1 MPKKDKAERWLK
13 RPPISGMSIEEM
25 QKRVADGIAN
35 RRKTGELPS
44 KDLKILKTQPSGPT
58 LTQKQRRVMV
68 HATELAIYSL
78 ANNEREDYCG
88 AVKAINAVRRQ
99 VGMSTKFMREI
110 LEGVAEQA
118 AELMGEDFTMIDHLA
133 RHWLAD
139 YFTPSGKLI
148 SITKGKGNGN
158 TEDKTQN

>member
-44 KDLKILKTQPSGPT
+44 KDLRILKTLPSGPV
-58 LTQKQRRVMV
+58 LTRKQRRVLNK
-68 HATELAIYSL
+68 ATDLAIYSL
-78 ANNEREDYCG
+78 ANNERVDYCG
-88 AVKAINAVRRQ
+88 AVDAINAVRRQ
-99 VGMSTKFMREI
+99 AGMATKFMQEI
-110 LEGVAEQA
+110 LTGVAEVA
-118 AELMGEDFTMIDHLA
+118 AELMGEDFKMIDQMA
-133 RHWLAD
+133 RFWLAD

-158 TEDKTQN
+158 TKE

>member
-35 RRKTGELPS
+35 RRKTGQLPS
-44 KDLKILKTQPSGPT
+44 KDLRILKTLPSGPT
-58 LTQKQRRVMV
+58 LTSKQRRVLNK
-68 HATELAIYSL
+68 ATDLAIYSL
-78 ANNEREDYCG
+78 ANNERVDYCG
-88 AVKAINAVRRQ
+88 AVEAINAVRRQ
-99 VGMSTKFMREI
+99 AGMSTKFMQEI
-110 LEGVAEQA
+110 LEGVGEVA
-118 AELMGEDFTMIDHLA
+118 ADLMGEDFNMIDQLA

-158 TEDKTQN
+158 SKE

>member
-1 MPKKDKAERWLK
+1 MQKKDPAERWKK

-25 QKRVADGIAN
+25 QKRVEDGIAN

-44 KDLKILKTQPSGPT
+44 ADLKILKTQPSGPI
-58 LTQKQRRVMV
+58 LTRKQRRVLNK
-68 HATELAIYSL
+68 ATDLAIYSL

-88 AVKAINAVRRQ
+88 AVEAINAVRRQ
-99 VGMSTKFMREI
+99 AGIGTKFMQEI
-110 LEGVAEQA
+110 LEGVAEVA
-118 AELMGEDFTMIDHLA
+118 ADLMGEDFKIIDQLA
-133 RHWLAD
+133 RYWLAD

-158 TEDKTQN
+158 TED